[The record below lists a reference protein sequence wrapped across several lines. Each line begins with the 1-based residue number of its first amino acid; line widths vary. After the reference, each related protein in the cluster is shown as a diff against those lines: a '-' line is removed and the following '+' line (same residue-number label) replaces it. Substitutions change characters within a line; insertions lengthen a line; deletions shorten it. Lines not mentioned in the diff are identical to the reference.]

1 MKHNF
6 SNIFQDHL
14 PISPWHELHLKGLPG
29 INPLD
34 RKDWILVDNVFDGQ
48 MAYADYLLS
57 NKLNSVLLID
67 IYADDAARE
76 LLAHVLK
83 ALIAI
88 KGYLINANTVK
99 RPDSVIVKIDWNQAL
114 KTARSLVQQD
124 LCIMLP
130 IEDEYILVGAAMCFP
145 ASWTLSEKFMRPMT
159 SIHEP
164 VEEYS
169 ADLAKRV
176 DRIFKLMRPD
186 QDMWRAN
193 WLVYDDPDL
202 HQPRKRNEV
211 RPRIVSKEQ
220 WVRVERQ
227 SFCKLPNTQ
236 AIIFGIHTCVLPFLE
251 LTDIQKITLNAV
263 TQ

>member
-6 SNIFQDHL
+6 SHIFQNNL
-14 PISPWHELHLKGLPG
+14 PISPWHELHLKRLPG

-34 RKDWILVDNVFDGQ
+34 RKDWILVDNAFDKQ
-48 MAYADYLLS
+48 MAYADYLLR
-57 NKLNSVLLID
+57 NNLNSVLLID
-67 IYADDAARE
+67 TCAEDSARE
-76 LLAHVLK
+76 LLSHVLK
-83 ALIAI
+83 ALMGLD
-88 KGYLINANTVK
+88 GYLVNSSTVQ
-99 RPDSVIVKIDWNQAL
+99 RPDSVIVKIDWDQAL

-130 IEDEYILVGAAMCFP
+130 SGDEYVLVGAAMCFP
-145 ASWTLSEKFMRPMT
+145 ASWTLSEKFMRPMA

-169 ADLAKRV
+169 ADLAKRI
-176 DRIFKLMRPD
+176 DRIFKLMRPE

-202 HQPRKRNEV
+202 HQPRKRHEI
-211 RPRIVSKEQ
+211 RPRNVSKQQ

-227 SFCKLPNTQ
+227 SLCKLPNTQ
-236 AIIFGIHTCVLPFLE
+236 AIIFGIHTSVIPFFE
-251 LTDIQKITLNAV
+251 LTDIQKITLKAV
-263 TQ
+263 T